1 MARFDLI
8 AANVLRD
15 WIVMDLQL
23 GRVESLLN
31 PERSIQGEYRNYPYY
46 TGGLGIGC
54 GAQTSITM
62 GTTAMQ
68 GEK

>member
-23 GRVESLLN
+23 GRVENLLN
-31 PERSIQGEYRNYPYY
+31 PERSIQGEYRNYP
-46 TGGLGIGC
+46 
-54 GAQTSITM
+54 
-62 GTTAMQ
+62 
-68 GEK
+68 

>member
-23 GRVESLLN
+23 GRVGILLN

-46 TGGLGIGC
+46 TGGL
-54 GAQTSITM
+54 ALTVALKPPKQW
-62 GTTAMQ
+62 
-68 GEK
+68 E